1 MILQKEPKKSLI
13 IRFINLIICIIIL
26 GIGLYCVSRL
36 DYEIS
41 PVFILVS
48 DLVVFLGGL
57 LISYM
62 SYITRGIHLSK
73 DKLTISYGI
82 FAKKISIIKYGK
94 VQYINIRENLISSRL
109 NLCKGEIYI
118 LASLG
123 NDMRTIGYYDECLFE
138 KLGNK
143 IINII

>member
-26 GIGLYCVSRL
+26 GIGLYSVSRL

-73 DKLTISYGI
+73 D
-82 FAKKISIIKYGK
+82 
-94 VQYINIRENLISSRL
+94 N
-109 NLCKGEIYI
+109 
-118 LASLG
+118 
-123 NDMRTIGYYDECLFE
+123 
-138 KLGNK
+138 
-143 IINII
+143 